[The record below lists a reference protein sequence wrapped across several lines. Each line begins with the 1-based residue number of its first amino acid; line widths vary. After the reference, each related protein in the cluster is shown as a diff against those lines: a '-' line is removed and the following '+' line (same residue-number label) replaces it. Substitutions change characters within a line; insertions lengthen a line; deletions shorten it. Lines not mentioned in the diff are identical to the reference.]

1 MAFDINGV
9 QIAASNTAI
18 KITNNSI
25 VGFDTSASYNI
36 PILGKRPYFIATRS
50 DASYYAY
57 TSAAW
62 TTMPFDKCLVNNSSC
77 YNTTSFVFTAPISG
91 AYYFDHSTY
100 SYKADTVPSSYL
112 HPTFWVNGSSTARLG
127 SATTSYRL
135 RARTYYSNTYAADTQ
150 INEILNLTAGDYVQ
164 VVTYSSGTT
173 YWYGQYS
180 HFTGYLIG

>member
-18 KITNNSI
+18 KITNNSK
-25 VGFDTSASYNI
+25 VGFDTSAANNI

-50 DASYYAY
+50 DATWYAY
-57 TSAAW
+57 TGAAW
-62 TTMPFDKCLVNNSSC
+62 NTMPLNVCIINNSSC
-77 YNTTSFVFTAPISG
+77 YSTTSFAFTAPVSG
-91 AYYFDHSTY
+91 AYYFEHLAY
-100 SYKADTVPSSYL
+100 SYKADAVPASYL

-135 RARTYYSNTYAADTQ
+135 RARTYYGNTYSCDTQ

-164 VVTYSSGTT
+164 VVTYSSATT
-173 YWYGQYS
+173 YWYS
-180 HFTGYLIG
+180 NITHFTGYLIG